1 MLIYVIYISMHII
14 NKYFYFIFA
23 LQTNNLSTM
32 EATYHCSATQSDKN
46 Y

>member
-14 NKYFYFIFA
+14 NNILFIFA